1 LVYCQS
7 ELIIII
13 VDINYGTLLYHRGV
27 KKNEEKQKQIVEK
40 KKEKLEEL
48 SKECTF
54 TPDLNRI
61 SRQIMSVN
69 PYKRHL

>member
-1 LVYCQS
+1 
-7 ELIIII
+7 
-13 VDINYGTLLYHRGV
+13 LYHRGV

-54 TPDLNRI
+54 NPELNRI
-61 SRQIMSVN
+61 SRQIATVDIN
-69 PYKRHL
+69 E